1 VTVGVIIVI
10 VTLLFGGRTGV
21 AQKAREVA

>member
-10 VTLLFGGRTGV
+10 VALLFGGRTAVG
-21 AQKAREVA
+21 QKAGEAA